1 MPVPDKSLM
10 RGLLHA
16 FYWCDEYLQKSLA
29 AGGWPS
35 LSRTQ
40 SMIMVNLSDGITR
53 PSDLARAIGVSRQ
66 AIQRTLLEMEEEG
79 LIHLVPDPRDGRA
92 KIVQTSTDG
101 KGIYLTALR
110 TIARMEAELEKRLG
124 KRSVAELHRILYA
137 DWGPATVDP
146 PRSAARARR
155 VGGGE
160 KPNGS
165 GARWRKSNL

>member
-16 FYWCDEYLQKSLA
+16 FYWCDECLQKSLA

-66 AIQRTLLEMEEEG
+66 AIQRTLMEMEQEG
-79 LIHLVPDPRDGRA
+79 LVHLVPDPKDGRA
-92 KIVQTSTDG
+92 KIVEPSKDG
-101 KGIYLTALR
+101 KGIYTTALR
-110 TIARMEAELEKRLG
+110 TIAMMEAELERRFG
-124 KRSVAELHRILYA
+124 KKAINDLRRILYA
-137 DWGPATVDP
+137 DWGPVIIETRP
-146 PRSAARARR
+146 SRQHRNRSQ
-155 VGGGE
+155 
-160 KPNGS
+160 GS
-165 GARWRKSNL
+165 RWRKNNL